1 MTARPPTLHQLR
13 IFTVLARHLN
23 MTRAATELHQTPSAL
38 SIQIK
43 QLSEHT
49 GEQLY
54 EQMGKKL
61 FLTAAGEAVARAGN
75 DILRRL
81 DALNQELDAHRNL
94 DVGTLNLSII
104 STAEYFAPRMV
115 GIFCGEHNGIEVH
128 LEIANRD
135 TILERL
141 KQNLDDIYIMGQVP
155 DDIDGVA
162 HPFLDNPIVV
172 LGPSNHPLANEK
184 NIAPEKLSE
193 EAFILREEGSGT
205 RLTAQNFFQDRG
217 IQLKVR
223 MTMSSNEAVK
233 QLVAGGLGLS
243 ILSQNTIA
251 AEANAGN
258 IAILDVAGFPI
269 VRQWHAVHRKNKR
282 LTAVAKKFVEF
293 LLRPDIN
300 SACLSSKITTDGLAG
315 EL

>member
-1 MTARPPTLHQLR
+1 MIIRHPTLHQLR

-43 QLSEHT
+43 QLSET
-49 GEQLY
+49 AGEPLY

-61 FLTAAGEAVARAGN
+61 YLTAAGEAVARAGN

-81 DALNQELDAHRNL
+81 DALNQELNAQRNL
-94 DVGTLNLSII
+94 ESGTLNLSII
-104 STAEYFAPRMV
+104 STAEYFAPRLI
-115 GIFCGEHNGIEVH
+115 GTFCKEHAGIEVH

-162 HPFLDNPIVV
+162 RPFMDNPLVV
-172 LGPSNHPLANEK
+172 LAPGDHPLAEQSR
-184 NIAPEKLSE
+184 ITPEQLKD

-205 RLTAQNFFQDRG
+205 RLTAQNFFQEQG
-217 IQLKVR
+217 VQLKVR

-243 ILSQNTIA
+243 VLSLNTIA

-258 IAILDVAGFPI
+258 IAILDVVGFPI
-269 VRQWHAVHRKNKR
+269 LRQWHAVHRKNKR
-282 LTAVAKKFVEF
+282 LTAVAQKFMDF
-293 LLRPDIN
+293 LLEGN
-300 SACLSSKITTDGLAG
+300 Y
-315 EL
+315 